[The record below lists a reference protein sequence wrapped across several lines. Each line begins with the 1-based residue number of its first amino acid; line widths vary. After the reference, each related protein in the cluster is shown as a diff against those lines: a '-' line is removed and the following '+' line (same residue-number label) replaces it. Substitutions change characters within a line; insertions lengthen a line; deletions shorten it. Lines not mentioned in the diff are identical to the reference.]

1 MSWESIMSWYLA
13 GATLGLCIANWLV
26 RDEVLS
32 LGFLIIT
39 LGFIVAQLCILLWV
53 VVRSRHSEWR

>member
-1 MSWESIMSWYLA
+1 MSWESILCWYLA
-13 GATLGLCIANWLV
+13 GAVFGLFIANWLV

-53 VVRSRHSEWR
+53 VAGSRHNERS